1 MIQINVANILIFL
14 NLRLLQQNHQYSTK
28 GGFYN
33 LVKIIVTIND
43 KMVID
48 LVLTMIKSNVF
59 ITLRNEILNDYN
71 KFKAKTK
78 EEIFLGGCYSTLG
91 TSNLATI
98 YKVHL
103 DILINYFK
111 TYLS

>member
-14 NLRLLQQNHQYSTK
+14 NLMLLQQNHQYSTN

-33 LVKIIVTIND
+33 SVKIIVTIHD

-71 KFKAKTK
+71 KFKAKK
-78 EEIFLGGCYSTLG
+78 
-91 TSNLATI
+91 
-98 YKVHL
+98 
-103 DILINYFK
+103 
-111 TYLS
+111 